1 MDSSVQMQR
10 HGSLLRPRVAL
21 VLAVAC
27 GLVIAAA
34 VLYYNP
40 PGRSW
45 VTPPCM
51 MHKLTGLHCPGC
63 GSTRATYALLH
74 GDITGAMKKNI
85 IFILALPFLGWWSAR
100 MAWRWVHGRPAP
112 PTTRGRVAFHLYLSW
127 AIIALVL
134 LFSVLRNLPWA
145 PFSWL
150 APH

>member
-1 MDSSVQMQR
+1 
-10 HGSLLRPRVAL
+10 VAL
-21 VLAVAC
+21 VLALAC

-34 VLYYNP
+34 VLYRNP
-40 PGRSW
+40 PGSSW

-51 MHKLTGLHCPGC
+51 MHKMTGLHCPGC

-74 GDITGAMKKNI
+74 GDVTGAMKKNI
-85 IFILALPFLGWWSAR
+85 IFVIALPFLGWWAAC
-100 MAWRWVHGRPAP
+100 MTWRWVRGRPSP
-112 PTTRGRVAFHLYLSW
+112 STTPARVNAQLYIAW
-127 AIIALVL
+127 AIIAVVV